1 MPVYSQELNKALE
14 GFRTSARYDE
24 NVGGWIQDSAMWVKN
39 AAGIYVPVSDTNPMP
54 SKLTGSIMP
63 LVDSI
68 IGAFAVSTSAVPKS
82 IANKNCTVHVLAG
95 NCWINPLATAVAD
108 NTAIKLLPGMTLD
121 LRAASSLS
129 LISDSTGATVQV
141 IVWAS

>member
-1 MPVYSQELNKALE
+1 MAQLAKILDEI
-14 GFRTSARYDE
+14 GRYFLKINSDGS
-24 NVGGWIQDSAMWVKN
+24 VN
-39 AAGIYVPVSDTNPMP
+39 AQ
-54 SKLTGSIMP
+54 LTGSLML

-68 IGAFAVSTSAVPKS
+68 IGAFAVSTSAVPKT
-82 IANKNCTVHVLAG
+82 IVNKNCTVHALSG

-108 NTAIKLLPGMTLD
+108 ATAIKLLPGMTLD
-121 LRAASSLS
+121 LRVASSLS